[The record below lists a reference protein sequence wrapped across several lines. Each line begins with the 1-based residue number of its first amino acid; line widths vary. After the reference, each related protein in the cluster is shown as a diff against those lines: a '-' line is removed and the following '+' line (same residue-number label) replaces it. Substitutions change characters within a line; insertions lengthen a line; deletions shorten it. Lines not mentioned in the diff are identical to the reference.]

1 MKLLSAQQVELF
13 TLVATDSESISKF
26 RRSED
31 ILINKLG
38 IVEKFHKELNGPL
51 FYQLH
56 SVFRES
62 LVKFLSYGMEPIFEI
77 NSSKMQKC
85 LDQKS
90 AFENK
95 LNQHAVEGWTSLYST
110 MLDGFMFSRVEAS
123 MELTDNMMSTLE
135 NAEMILKIANSHT
148 KGFDFLLDSIK
159 NQVQILLYSYVK
171 YLYKIKNKYR
181 DEDNKDISEGKI
193 LNLILNI
200 TLLLPAM
207 SYSMKKSF
215 ENFKLQHLPQGIIQD
230 ILKDLDCVGLIRAKQ
245 NEEGNITAFAT
256 TPLIHNILSGNTAL
270 QQQFKNN
277 IIVETDFKIYAYT
290 SNNQF
295 LQALLNLFTTIKS
308 KFSGLLVC
316 SLKEDK
322 IMEAFS
328 RGINPNQILRYLN
341 SNVHSKVVEKKMFEM
356 NEEEIENIELSYG
369 YIPENIVQ
377 QMFIWYQAYQGD
389 SK

>member
-1 MKLLSAQQVELF
+1 
-13 TLVATDSESISKF
+13 
-26 RRSED
+26 
-31 ILINKLG
+31 
-38 IVEKFHKELNGPL
+38 
-51 FYQLH
+51 
-56 SVFRES
+56 
-62 LVKFLSYGMEPIFEI
+62 
-77 NSSKMQKC
+77 
-85 LDQKS
+85 
-90 AFENK
+90 
-95 LNQHAVEGWTSLYST
+95 
-110 MLDGFMFSRVEAS
+110 

-245 NEEGNITAFAT
+245 NEEGTITAFAT

-377 QMFIWYQAYQGD
+377 
-389 SK
+389 